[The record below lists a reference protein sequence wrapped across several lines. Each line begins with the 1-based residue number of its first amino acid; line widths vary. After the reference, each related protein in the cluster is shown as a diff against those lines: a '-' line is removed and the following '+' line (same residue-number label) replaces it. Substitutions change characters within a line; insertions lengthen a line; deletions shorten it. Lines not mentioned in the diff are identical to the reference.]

1 MKKINHE
8 LVNKQGKVLFTSTR
22 KLDTVFAHQKYKR
35 SQGVQYR
42 ETKAVDKSNTTS
54 RKGR

>member
-1 MKKINHE
+1 MEKINHE

-42 ETKAVDKSNTTS
+42 ETKVATP

>member
-1 MKKINHE
+1 MEKINHE
-8 LVNKQGKVLFTSTR
+8 LVNKQGKVLFSSTR

-42 ETKAVDKSNTTS
+42 ESKVVDKPNTTA

>member
-1 MKKINHE
+1 MEKINHE
-8 LVNKQGKVLFTSTR
+8 LVNKQGKVLFSSTR

-42 ETKAVDKSNTTS
+42 ESKVVDKSKTTP